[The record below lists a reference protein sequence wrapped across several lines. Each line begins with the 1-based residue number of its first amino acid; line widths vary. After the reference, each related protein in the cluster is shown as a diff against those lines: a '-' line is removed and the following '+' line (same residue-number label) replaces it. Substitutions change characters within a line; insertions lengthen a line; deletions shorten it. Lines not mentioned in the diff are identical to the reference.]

1 MNIST
6 FHNVTSLK
14 SHMCNMCTSS
24 PLHVLQKGHFQRF
37 KFSRFF
43 RPNRSALLQHSQT
56 RHEIHTK
63 VLNSSSKDPQI
74 QKIFQRKFSN
84 IHILRNNNENT
95 RQLALNGSL
104 NNRWVVRPMPHT
116 APEVSWLLPY
126 RLSPSFCRGT

>member
-1 MNIST
+1 M
-6 FHNVTSLK
+6 
-14 SHMCNMCTSS
+14 
-24 PLHVLQKGHFQRF
+24 LQKGHFQRF

-63 VLNSSSKDPQI
+63 VLSLSSKDPQI

-84 IHILRNNNENT
+84 INIHRNNNENT

-104 NNRWVVRPMPHT
+104 NNR
-116 APEVSWLLPY
+116 
-126 RLSPSFCRGT
+126 